1 MRRKSSFSKDRAP
14 DQASSRRKVSWTG
27 KPEYRSKVEQQRQ
40 EQRQQNLQDVGT
52 APPRKGSVDVAVR
65 RNSLELRRAAKASKL
80 EQPMKVTVAQ
90 PASPD
95 DMRRKSSF
103 SKDRAPDQASSR
115 RKVSWT
121 GKPEYRSKVEQQRQE
136 QRQQDFQDVGTAP
149 PRKGSVD
156 VAVRRNSLELRRAAT
171 SPTTASAAPSKVS
184 VLSSDI
190 LPWHT

>member
-1 MRRKSSFSKDRAP
+1 VKLA
-14 DQASSRRKVSWTG
+14 G
-27 KPEYRSKVEQQRQ
+27 
-40 EQRQQNLQDVGT
+40 
-52 APPRKGSVDVAVR
+52 
-65 RNSLELRRAAKASKL
+65 AAKPSAKFATKMESEGTYDARIEAS
-80 EQPMKVTVAQ
+80 T
-90 PASPD
+90 PD